1 MFIGNNV
8 FTAVWKIFEFFCQN
22 NGNQAQLRVF
32 VEDVFTDQLIVQHGN
47 ITDNQNV

>member
-8 FTAVWKIFEFFCQN
+8 FTAVWKIFKFFCQN
-22 NGNQAQLRVF
+22 NGDQAQLRVF
-32 VEDVFTDQLIVQHGN
+32 VEDIFTDQLIVQHGN